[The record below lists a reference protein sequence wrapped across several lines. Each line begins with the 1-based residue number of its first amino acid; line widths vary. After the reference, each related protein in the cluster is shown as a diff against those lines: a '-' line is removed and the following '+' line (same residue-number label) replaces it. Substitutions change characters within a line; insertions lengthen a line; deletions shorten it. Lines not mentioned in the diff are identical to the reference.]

1 MEKMKIIDMNE
12 KHIPELAQLEKIC
25 FSQPWS
31 EKSLSEELDN
41 RTAHFLVA
49 ESDEK
54 IAGYIGIFV
63 VCESCYV
70 SNVAVFPEYR
80 RQGVAKQLIER
91 ACVVAEENGAES
103 ISLEVRPSNAAA
115 VSLYG
120 SVGFEEVGLRKN
132 FYRAPVEDALIMTR
146 TLTKKTE
153 NQV

>member
-1 MEKMKIIDMNE
+1 MKIIDMNE

-132 FYRAPVEDALIMTR
+132 FYRATVEDALIMTR

>member
-31 EKSLSEELDN
+31 ENSLSEELDN